1 MTDGTQI
8 SSHAGKNRNARTL
21 AVLAVLIAG
30 MGGLTY
36 ASVPLY
42 QLFCQVT
49 GYGGTTQVAAQKS
62 ETVIDR
68 VVKVQF
74 DGTVNPALAWSF
86 KPAQRSIRLK
96 VGENGLAFYRARNN
110 SDETIVGTASFNVTP
125 DKVGLYFNKV
135 ECFCFTEQVLKPGE
149 EVDMPVSFF
158 IDPEIADDPNLD
170 DVTTIT
176 LSYTFFRAEDQS
188 AGEVVAQANAGN
200 LVGDVAGGTIT
211 VDRATN
217 WGIVWGVAEATVE
230 RKRKL

>member
-1 MTDGTQI
+1 MMKGGTQI
-8 SSHAGKNRNARTL
+8 SSQAGRNRNTRTI
-21 AVLAVLIAG
+21 AVLALLIVA

-62 ETVIDR
+62 ETVINR
-68 VVKVQF
+68 VLKVQF

-86 KPAQRSIRLK
+86 KPAQRSVRLK

-125 DKVGLYFNKV
+125 DKAGLYFNKV
-135 ECFCFTEQVLKPGE
+135 ECFCFTEQVLKSGE

-158 IDPEIADDPNLD
+158 IDPEIVDDPNLD

-188 AGEVVAQANAGN
+188 AGELVAQANTDKLAG
-200 LVGDVAGGTIT
+200 DFAGGTIT

-217 WGIVWGVAEATVE
+217 
-230 RKRKL
+230 

>member
-1 MTDGTQI
+1 MMKGGTQI
-8 SSHAGKNRNARTL
+8 SSQAGRNRNTRTI
-21 AVLAVLIAG
+21 AVLALLIVA
-30 MGGLTY
+30 MGSLTY

-62 ETVIDR
+62 KTVINR
-68 VVKVQF
+68 VLKVQF

-86 KPAQRSIRLK
+86 KPAQRSVRLK

-125 DKVGLYFNKV
+125 DKAGLYFNKV
-135 ECFCFTEQVLKPGE
+135 ECFCFTEQVLKSGE

-158 IDPEIADDPNLD
+158 IDPEIVDDPNLD

-188 AGEVVAQANAGN
+188 AGELVAQANTDKLAG
-200 LVGDVAGGTIT
+200 DFAGGTIT

-217 WGIVWGVAEATVE
+217 
-230 RKRKL
+230 

>member
-1 MTDGTQI
+1 MMTSGTQI
-8 SSHAGKNRNARTL
+8 STQAGKKRNTKTL
-21 AVLAVLIAG
+21 AVLALLIVG

-62 ETVIDR
+62 ETVINR
-68 VVKVQF
+68 VLKVQF

-86 KPAQRSIRLK
+86 KPAQRSVRLK

-125 DKVGLYFNKV
+125 DKAGLYFNKV

-158 IDPEIADDPNLD
+158 IDAGIVDDPNLD

-176 LSYTFFRAEDQS
+176 LSYTFFRADDQS
-188 AGEVVAQANAGN
+188 AGELVAQANMGKLAG
-200 LVGDVAGGTIT
+200 DFAGGTIT

-217 WGIVWGVAEATVE
+217 
-230 RKRKL
+230 

>member
-1 MTDGTQI
+1 MMKGETQI
-8 SSHAGKNRNARTL
+8 SSQAGRNRNTRTI
-21 AVLAVLIAG
+21 AVLALLIVA

-62 ETVIDR
+62 ETVINR
-68 VVKVQF
+68 VLKVQF

-86 KPAQRSIRLK
+86 KPAQRSVRLK

-125 DKVGLYFNKV
+125 DKAGLYFNKV
-135 ECFCFTEQVLKPGE
+135 ECFCFTEQVLKSGE

-158 IDPEIADDPNLD
+158 IDPEIVDDPNLD

-188 AGEVVAQANAGN
+188 AGELVAQANTDKLAG
-200 LVGDVAGGTIT
+200 GFAGGTIT

-217 WGIVWGVAEATVE
+217 
-230 RKRKL
+230 

>member
-1 MTDGTQI
+1 MMKGETQI
-8 SSHAGKNRNARTL
+8 SSQAGRNRNTRTI
-21 AVLAVLIAG
+21 AVLALLIVA
-30 MGGLTY
+30 MGSLTY

-62 ETVIDR
+62 ETVINR
-68 VVKVQF
+68 VLKVQF

-86 KPAQRSIRLK
+86 KPAQRSVRLK

-125 DKVGLYFNKV
+125 DKAGLYFNKV
-135 ECFCFTEQVLKPGE
+135 ECFCFTEQVLKSGE

-158 IDPEIADDPNLD
+158 IDPEIVDDPNLD

-188 AGEVVAQANAGN
+188 AGELVAQANTDKLAG
-200 LVGDVAGGTIT
+200 DFAGGTIT

-217 WGIVWGVAEATVE
+217 
-230 RKRKL
+230 